1 LLNAFVYFEI
11 EELHFINTINEE
23 LETEHEDK
31 TETTEGRVEDRT
43 NVNVRSD
50 GLKDDAILEDDEEE
64 EEEEE
69 VVKRMPK
76 EGETYMGKYFK
87 AKRERCIAYMESNC
101 SRHFYS
107 SSLFQTCFIVLA
119 SFSSILKHPNKSV
132 LTQSI
137 FLFYHYTF
145 FV

>member
-1 LLNAFVYFEI
+1 MQLYKLHLLNAFVYFEI

-23 LETEHEDK
+23 LETEHGEDQ
-31 TETTEGRVEDRT
+31 TETAEGRVEDRT

-69 VVKRMPK
+69 EEVVKRMPK

-87 AKRERCIAYMESNC
+87 RKRERCIAYMESN
-101 SRHFYS
+101 YS
-107 SSLFQTCFIVLA
+107 
-119 SFSSILKHPNKSV
+119 
-132 LTQSI
+132 
-137 FLFYHYTF
+137 
-145 FV
+145 